1 MKFVRFLL
9 PPLFILGLV
18 LFNRLLTPLGWLID
32 LPVAAVIF
40 LNLNRLPG
48 RWSAFLTA
56 GVLMD
61 LASGSPGVFL
71 TAWLLLCL
79 GLSLITAEISLSNQV
94 GRWLITFGTV
104 AGYWLLVF
112 LLARVFGWLTG
123 VSSYALLLK
132 MSFWQTI
139 IYWLLNTLIIVL
151 AGQFFYQAKKGRY
164 VEIA

>member
-1 MKFVRFLL
+1 
-9 PPLFILGLV
+9 
-18 LFNRLLTPLGWLID
+18 
-32 LPVAAVIF
+32 
-40 LNLNRLPG
+40 
-48 RWSAFLTA
+48 
-56 GVLMD
+56 
-61 LASGSPGVFL
+61 
-71 TAWLLLCL
+71 
-79 GLSLITAEISLSNQV
+79 
-94 GRWLITFGTV
+94 
-104 AGYWLLVF
+104 LVF

>member
-1 MKFVRFLL
+1 MKFAKFLW

-18 LFNRLLTPLGWLID
+18 LLNRLLTPLGWLID
-32 LPVAAVIF
+32 LPMAAVIF

-48 RWSAFLTA
+48 RWSAFLSL
-56 GVLMD
+56 GLLMD
-61 LASGSPGVFL
+61 LTSGSPGVFL
-71 TAWLLLCL
+71 ITWLLLGF
-79 GLSLITAEISLSNQV
+79 GLSLVTAELSLSNQL

-112 LLARVFGWLTG
+112 LLSRAFGWLTG